1 MALTIGEMMTT
12 TIRNRKRKAADN
24 FTQNN
29 AFNMKLNAKGKI
41 KTFDGGTEIMEEIS
55 YRGNDTYKRYT
66 GYDLL
71 NVQPSNTLTAAIY
84 QMRQA
89 AISVTISGREQLQN
103 AGRERMIPLLA
114 SRIDNAFGELANN
127 VAEDQYSNG
136 SADDG
141 KQIDG
146 LAVAIPESV
155 MTGTYGGIDR
165 ASYAWW
171 RPSFTQSAKSLATIT
186 GNEFI
191 DEWQKL
197 YQKVTRGRDM
207 PDLILCDDEAYAAYN
222 KALQFQQRFQS
233 AKMAK
238 AGFQT
243 LKFQSADVIFD
254 GGYGGHAP
262 ARTAFFIN
270 CNHLKWRP
278 HSKRNMVPMEPR
290 NSIDQDAEVRL
301 ILLAANLTCDCQFL
315 QARWK
320 GVA

>member
-12 TIRNRKRKAADN
+12 TIRRRNRKAADN

-29 AFNMKLNAKGKI
+29 AFNMKLNSKGKI

-103 AGRERMIPLLA
+103 AGRERMIPLLS
-114 SRIDNAFGELANN
+114 SRIDNAFGELTNN
-127 VAEDQYSNG
+127 IAEDQYSNG
-136 SADDG
+136 SADNG

-146 LAVAIPESV
+146 LGVAVPSSV

-165 ASYAWW
+165 ASYTWW
-171 RPSFTQSAKSLATIT
+171 RPQYRKPAMGLAAISDKD
-186 GNEFI
+186 FKM
-191 DEWQKL
+191 EWHKL
-197 YQKVTRGRDM
+197 YQSQTRGKDK
-207 PDLILCDDEAYAAYN
+207 PDLVLVDDELYTRYN
-222 KALQFQQRFQS
+222 STLQEQQRYAS
-233 AKMAK
+233 SKMAS
-238 AGFQT
+238 AGFQS
-243 LKFQSADVIFD
+243 LKFQMADVIFD

-262 ARTAFFIN
+262 DRTAFFLN

-278 HSKRNMVPMEPR
+278 HAKRNMVPMEPR

-301 ILLAANLTCDCQFL
+301 ILFAGNMTCDCQFL
-315 QARWK
+315 QGRFEINA
-320 GVA
+320 